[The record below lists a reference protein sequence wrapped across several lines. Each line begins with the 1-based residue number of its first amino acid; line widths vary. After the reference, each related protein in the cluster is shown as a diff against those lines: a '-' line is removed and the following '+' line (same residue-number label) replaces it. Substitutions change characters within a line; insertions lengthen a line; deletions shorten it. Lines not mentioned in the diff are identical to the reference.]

1 MFMELCRGGDLLHYV
16 RRRRKLDETTAKV
29 IFVQIVR
36 GLEYIHSKNVMH
48 RDIKLENILLDNL
61 GQVKICDF
69 GVSKVLEFPDSKV
82 AECCG
87 TPAYMAPEVVLTSQE
102 FLDKKQK
109 SNKRKRDPKP
119 YGKECDIWSL
129 GVVLYALLY
138 GQLPFRGASARE
150 IKDRV
155 VKGDFFQKKT
165 ISDEANSLIKSILV
179 ADLNKRLSISEI
191 LNHDWLKS
199 VPDRD
204 QIRIFNALEVE
215 QMQRDFFFIESPDD
229 WPQEFINN
237 VNKEEHEDLFEFTYG
252 NLNTTQS
259 DYKKD
264 VSDQSEILAPFNSS
278 QSAEDITKPE
288 IKKSVLV
295 DKIPIF
301 KPQDVMVF
309 GRITKRINRNY
320 ERNFN
325 QELDM
330 GIRVDIN
337 YSMEER
343 PTNDF
348 VPQNL

>member
-1 MFMELCRGGDLLHYV
+1 MGRVLGRGAYGKINLAIHKLTRRLCAVKSINKNLTQDRPTLGRWLNECFIHAQLRHDNVCTFFENISTLRHHLMFMELCRGGDLLHYV
-16 RRRRKLDETTAKV
+16 RRRRKLDENTAKV

-36 GLEYIHSKNVMH
+36 GLQYIHSKNVMH

-179 ADLNKRLSISEI
+179 ADLNKRLSI
-191 LNHDWLKS
+191 
-199 VPDRD
+199 
-204 QIRIFNALEVE
+204 
-215 QMQRDFFFIESPDD
+215 
-229 WPQEFINN
+229 
-237 VNKEEHEDLFEFTYG
+237 
-252 NLNTTQS
+252 
-259 DYKKD
+259 
-264 VSDQSEILAPFNSS
+264 
-278 QSAEDITKPE
+278 
-288 IKKSVLV
+288 
-295 DKIPIF
+295 
-301 KPQDVMVF
+301 
-309 GRITKRINRNY
+309 
-320 ERNFN
+320 
-325 QELDM
+325 
-330 GIRVDIN
+330 
-337 YSMEER
+337 
-343 PTNDF
+343 
-348 VPQNL
+348 